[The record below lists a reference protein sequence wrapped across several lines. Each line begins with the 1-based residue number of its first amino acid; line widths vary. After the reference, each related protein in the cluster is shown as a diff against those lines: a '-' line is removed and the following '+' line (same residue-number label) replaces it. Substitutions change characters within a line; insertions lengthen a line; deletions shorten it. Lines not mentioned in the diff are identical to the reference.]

1 MNKSIKF
8 KVSKSTQKLFFISTP
23 KQNVTIKTPK
33 NLFKVKKPN
42 EQKFKFKTYIQKNQ
56 MKKNTIP
63 IKNQNYI
70 NSQILQNQQIKFK
83 KRLKYRFSVIKIHNQ
98 TSEKLKKLKEKPK
111 KKHSILEKETNY
123 LTGRWNFEEHKKFI
137 EAIIKFGNNWK
148 LVQKYIKTRSSTQ
161 ARSHA
166 QKFFIKLKKAKL
178 ISNNN
183 FDLTNSSIKM
193 LHETLSELNESE
205 YEKIFEELNN
215 VFDKKNEGKKRK
227 KRSKS
232 TNFNSDSN
240 DLMNSELFESGNL
253 TEEKSEIELDDYD
266 YLLINNTL
274 KNFIPRSRK
283 QSVDFIN
290 EKRRRNSFNSFNDDC
305 NKNDNNNLFLEKRD
319 KETYG
324 KYINEND
331 YLKNFNL
338 NINNEKI
345 DFNDNN
351 NRKSSRKVSADEDF
365 IYNTMNI

>member
-23 KQNVTIKTPK
+23 KPNVIIKTPK
-33 NLFKVKKPN
+33 HVFKVKKPN
-42 EQKFKFKTYIQKNQ
+42 EHKFKFKTYIQKNQ
-56 MKKNTIP
+56 IKKNTIP

-70 NSQILQNQQIKFK
+70 NSQILQNQQLKFK

-111 KKHSILEKETNY
+111 KKNSILEKETNY

-148 LVQKYIKTRSSTQ
+148 LVQKHIKTRSSTQ

-193 LHETLSELNESE
+193 LHETLSELNENE

-232 TNFNSDSN
+232 TNFYSDSN
-240 DLMNSELFESGNL
+240 DLMNSDLFESKNL
-253 TEEKSEIELDDYD
+253 TERISDVELDDYD

-274 KNFIPRSRK
+274 KNYIPRSRK

-290 EKRRRNSFNSFNDDC
+290 EKRRRNSFNSLNEDIH
-305 NKNDNNNLFLEKRD
+305 KNEYSIVEKGN
-319 KETYG
+319 KETFG
-324 KYINEND
+324 NFINEND
-331 YLKNFNL
+331 YLRNFNL
-338 NINNEKI
+338 NGNNFEKL
-345 DFNDNN
+345 DLNDNN
-351 NRKSSRKVSADEDF
+351 NRKASRKVSLDDDF

>member
-23 KQNVTIKTPK
+23 KQNISIKTPRH
-33 NLFKVKKPN
+33 LFKVKKPN

-56 MKKNTIP
+56 IKKNTIP
-63 IKNQNYI
+63 IRNQNYI
-70 NSQILQNQQIKFK
+70 NSQILQNQQLKFK

-111 KKHSILEKETNY
+111 KKNSILEKETNY

-148 LVQKYIKTRSSTQ
+148 LVQKHIKTRSSTQ

-193 LHETLSELNESE
+193 LHETLSELNENE

-215 VFDKKNEGKKRK
+215 VFDKKNEG
-227 KRSKS
+227 
-232 TNFNSDSN
+232 
-240 DLMNSELFESGNL
+240 
-253 TEEKSEIELDDYD
+253 
-266 YLLINNTL
+266 
-274 KNFIPRSRK
+274 
-283 QSVDFIN
+283 
-290 EKRRRNSFNSFNDDC
+290 
-305 NKNDNNNLFLEKRD
+305 
-319 KETYG
+319 
-324 KYINEND
+324 
-331 YLKNFNL
+331 
-338 NINNEKI
+338 
-345 DFNDNN
+345 
-351 NRKSSRKVSADEDF
+351 
-365 IYNTMNI
+365 